1 MSLTTA
7 IAIYVIIWWVV
18 LFMVLPWR
26 VLSQHESGAVA
37 KGTDPGAP
45 AVPRLWWKLLW
56 TTIVASVVFALCAVA
71 YSYRLVTLEGLASLL
86 GFPD

>member
-1 MSLTTA
+1 
-7 IAIYVIIWWVV
+7 
-18 LFMVLPWR
+18 
-26 VLSQHESGAVA
+26 
-37 KGTDPGAP
+37 
-45 AVPRLWWKLLW
+45 LW